1 MTFEFVNSS
10 FNMRSYFYIFF
21 FFTIFN
27 SCSNN
32 EKECVAREAMVVSAR
47 KEASEIGLM
56 MMKKGGNAFDAMI
69 ATELALAVVY
79 PSAGNLGGGG
89 FMVYRLSDGSVGSLD
104 YREKAP
110 IKATKKMFLNEE
122 NEIIANSST
131 HGPLSIGIP
140 GTIAGIFKVHEKFG
154 SLTIEEIFKPII
166 ALASNGYKINDQQSK
181 RLKKYLP
188 EIRRINSV
196 NSIYSKE
203 YKAGDTIKNIQLSNL
218 LSRIMQNGPDEFY
231 KGESSKKL
239 TKFLQDKGSIISS
252 KDLEKYNAIWRTPI
266 TFRYDDLKIISMP
279 PPSSGGIC
287 INQIMKMIEPYN
299 LNKLGHNSSDYIKLL
314 VESFKRSYA
323 DRAIFLGD
331 PDFNDIPYNKITSHN
346 YLSKKMK
353 QFSFQKPTPIE
364 EIYSINTETKE
375 GTETTHYS
383 IVDPFGNSVSATT
396 TLNSSF
402 GSKLFCD
409 ELGIFLNNQMD
420 DFAIKPG
427 HPNIYGLIGGE
438 INSIQSEKRML
449 SSMSPTIIE
458 KNNNFYMAVG
468 TPGGATIITSV
479 VQTILNVHEFSMGME
494 ESVNSPR
501 FHHQLFPDVIKIE
514 KNKFNEML
522 LTGLKND
529 GYDLEIVSPY
539 GRVDGILALECGCL
553 EGGSATRGNDY
564 AIGF

>member
-1 MTFEFVNSS
+1 MK
-10 FNMRSYFYIFF
+10 SYFCIFF
-21 FFTIFN
+21 CFTLLY
-27 SCSNN
+27 SCSKNF
-32 EKECVAREAMVVSAR
+32 KECDAREAMVVSAR
-47 KEASEIGLM
+47 KEASKIGLM

-89 FMVYRLSDGSVGSLD
+89 FMVYRLNDGSVGSLD

-110 IKATKKMFLNEE
+110 IKASEKMFLNEK
-122 NEIIANSST
+122 NEIIPKSST
-131 HGPLSIGIP
+131 HGALSIGIP
-140 GTIAGIFKVHEKFG
+140 GTIAGIFRVHEKFG
-154 SLTIEEIFKPII
+154 SLPIEEIFKPII
-166 ALASNGYKINDQQSK
+166 ALARDGYKINDQQSK
-181 RLKKYLP
+181 RFKKYLP
-188 EIRRINSV
+188 EIRRINSS

-203 YKAGDTIKNIQLSNL
+203 YKAGDTIKNIQLSDL
-218 LSRIMQNGPDEFY
+218 LSRIMKNGPDEFY

-239 TKFLQDKGSIISS
+239 IKFLKSKGSIISTM
-252 KDLEKYNAIWRTPI
+252 DLEKYNAIWRTPI
-266 TFRYDDLKIISMP
+266 TFKYDDLKIISMP

-287 INQIMKMIEPYN
+287 INQIMKMIEPYD
-299 LNKLGHNSSDYIKLL
+299 LSKLGHNSSKYIKLL
-314 VESFKRSYA
+314 VESFKISYA
-323 DRAIFLGD
+323 DRAKFLGD
-331 PDFNDIPYNKITSHN
+331 PDFNDIPYKKITNHN
-346 YLSKKMK
+346 YLSKKMN
-353 QFSFQKPTPIE
+353 QFSFQKPTPVE
-364 EIYSINTETKE
+364 EIYSANIEIKE
-375 GTETTHYS
+375 SIETTHYS

-427 HPNIYGLIGGE
+427 HPNIYGLIGGK
-438 INSIQSEKRML
+438 INSIQAEKRML

-458 KNNNFYMAVG
+458 KNNNFYMALG
-468 TPGGATIITSV
+468 TPGGSTIITSV
-479 VQTILNVHEFSMGME
+479 IQTILNVYEFNMGME

-514 KNKFNEML
+514 KEKFNEKL
-522 LTGLKND
+522 IRELQND
-529 GYDLEIVSPY
+529 GYDLEIVTPY

-553 EGGSATRGNDY
+553 EGGSDNRGNDY

>member
-10 FNMRSYFYIFF
+10 FDMKSYFHIFF
-21 FFTIFN
+21 CFTILN
-27 SCSNN
+27 SCSSNV
-32 EKECVAREAMVVSAR
+32 KECDTRDAMVVSAR

-110 IKATKKMFLNEE
+110 IKATKKMFLNEI
-122 NEIIANSST
+122 NEIIPKSST
-131 HGPLSIGIP
+131 YGALSIGIP
-140 GTIAGIFKVHEKFG
+140 GTIAGIFRVHEKFG
-154 SLTIEEIFKPII
+154 SLPIEEVFKPVI
-166 ALASNGYKINDQQSK
+166 ALARNGYKISNKQSE
-181 RLKKYLP
+181 RFKKYLP
-188 EIRRINSV
+188 EIRKINST
-196 NSIYSKE
+196 NSMYSME
-203 YKAGDTIKNIQLSNL
+203 YKAGDTIKNIQLANL
-218 LSRIMQNGPDEFY
+218 LIRIMQNGPDEFY

-239 TKFLQDKGSIISS
+239 IKFLKSKGSIISA
-252 KDLEKYNAIWRTPI
+252 KDLEKYKAIWRTPI
-266 TFRYDDLKIISMP
+266 TFQYDDLKIISMP

-287 INQIMKMIEPYN
+287 INQIMKMIEPYD
-299 LNKLGHNSSDYIKLL
+299 LKKLGHNSSDYIKLL

-323 DRAIFLGD
+323 DRAVYMGD
-331 PDFNDIPYNKITSHN
+331 PDFNDIPYKKITNQN

-353 QFSFQKPTPIE
+353 QFSFQKPTPPH
-364 EIYSINTETKE
+364 EIYSTNTETKE
-375 GTETTHYS
+375 SLETTHYS
-383 IVDPFGNSVSATT
+383 IVDPFGNSISATT

-409 ELGIFLNNQMD
+409 ELGIFLNNQMN
-420 DFAIKPG
+420 DFAIKSG

-438 INSIQSEKRML
+438 INSIQAEKRML

-458 KNNNFYMAVG
+458 KNNNFYMTLG
-468 TPGGATIITSV
+468 TPGGSTIITSV
-479 VQTILNVHEFSMGME
+479 IQTILNVHEFGMGME

-514 KNKFNEML
+514 KNKFDDML
-522 LTGLKND
+522 LIDLEND
-529 GYDLEIVSPY
+529 GYDLEIVTPY
-539 GRVDGILALECGCL
+539 GRVDGILALEGCL
-553 EGGSATRGNDY
+553 EGGSDNRGNDY

>member
-10 FNMRSYFYIFF
+10 FDMRSYFYIFF
-21 FFTIFN
+21 CFTILN

-32 EKECVAREAMVVSAR
+32 VKECVNRDAMVVSAR

-89 FMVYRLSDGSVGSLD
+89 LMVYRLSDGSVGSLD

-110 IKATKKMFLNEE
+110 IKATKKMFLNEK
-122 NEIIANSST
+122 NEIIPKSST
-131 HGPLSIGIP
+131 YGALSIGIP
-140 GTIAGIFKVHEKFG
+140 GTVAGIFRVHEKFG
-154 SLTIEEIFKPII
+154 SLPIEEVFKPVI
-166 ALASNGYKINDQQSK
+166 ALARNGYQINNQQSE
-181 RLKKYLP
+181 RFKKHLP
-188 EIRRINSV
+188 EIRIINSI

-203 YKAGDTIKNIQLSNL
+203 YKAGDTIKNIQLANL

-239 TKFLQDKGSIISS
+239 TKFLKSKGSIISA

-266 TFRYDDLKIISMP
+266 IFQYDDLKIISMP

-287 INQIMKMIEPYN
+287 INQIMKMIEPYD
-299 LNKLGHNSSDYIKLL
+299 LKKLGHNSSDYIKLL

-331 PDFNDIPYNKITSHN
+331 PDFNDIPYKKITNHN

-353 QFSFQKPTPIE
+353 QFSFQKPTPVH
-364 EIYSINTETKE
+364 EIHSTNTEIKE
-375 GTETTHYS
+375 SLETTHYS

-409 ELGIFLNNQMD
+409 ELGIFLNNQMN
-420 DFAIKPG
+420 DFAIKSG

-438 INSIQSEKRML
+438 VNSIQAEKRML

-458 KNNNFYMAVG
+458 KNNNFYMALG
-468 TPGGATIITSV
+468 TPGGSTIITSV
-479 VQTILNVHEFSMGME
+479 IQTILNVHEFSMGME

-514 KNKFNEML
+514 KDKFKDML
-522 LTGLKND
+522 LIDLEND
-529 GYDLEIVSPY
+529 GYDLEIVTPY
-539 GRVDGILALECGCL
+539 GRVDGILALEDGCL
-553 EGGSATRGNDY
+553 EGGSDNRGNDY

>member
-1 MTFEFVNSS
+1 MK
-10 FNMRSYFYIFF
+10 SYFYIFF
-21 FFTIFN
+21 CFTLLN
-27 SCSNN
+27 SCSKNF
-32 EKECVAREAMVVSAR
+32 KECAAREAMVVSAR
-47 KEASEIGLM
+47 KEASEMGLM

-89 FMVYRLSDGSVGSLD
+89 FMVYRLNDGSVGALD

-110 IKATKKMFLNEE
+110 IKASENMFLNEE
-122 NEIIANSST
+122 NEIIPELST
-131 HGPLSIGIP
+131 NGALSIGVP
-140 GTIAGIFKVHEKFG
+140 GTIAGIFRVHEKFG
-154 SLTIEEIFKPII
+154 SLPVEEIFKPII
-166 ALASNGYKINDQQSK
+166 ALARDGYKINDQQSK
-181 RLKKYLP
+181 RFKKHLP
-188 EIRRINSV
+188 QIKRINLS

-203 YKAGDTIKNIQLSNL
+203 YKAGDTIKNIQLADL
-218 LSRIMQNGPDEFY
+218 LSRIMHNGPDEFY

-239 TKFLQDKGSIISS
+239 IKFLKSKGSIIST
-252 KDLEKYNAIWRTPI
+252 KDLQKYNAIWRTPI
-266 TFRYDDLKIISMP
+266 TFQYDDLKIISMP

-287 INQIMKMIEPYN
+287 INQIMKMIEPYD

-323 DRAIFLGD
+323 DRAKFLGD
-331 PDFNDIPYNKITSHN
+331 PDFNDIPYKKITSHN
-346 YLSKKMK
+346 YLSKKMN
-353 QFSFQKPTPIE
+353 QFSFQKPTPVE
-364 EIYSINTETKE
+364 EIYSTNIEIKE
-375 GTETTHYS
+375 SMETTHYS

-427 HPNIYGLIGGE
+427 HPNIYGLIGGK
-438 INSIQSEKRML
+438 INSIQPEKRML

-458 KNNNFYMAVG
+458 KNNNFYMALG
-468 TPGGATIITSV
+468 TPGGSTIITSV
-479 VQTILNVHEFSMGME
+479 IQTILNVHEFNMGME

-514 KNKFNEML
+514 KEKFNEI
-522 LTGLKND
+522 LKSELEND
-529 GYDLEIVSPY
+529 GYDLEIVTPY
-539 GRVDGILALECGCL
+539 GRVDGILALECGCF
-553 EGGSATRGNDY
+553 EGGSDNRGNDY

>member
-1 MTFEFVNSS
+1 
-10 FNMRSYFYIFF
+10 
-21 FFTIFN
+21 
-27 SCSNN
+27 
-32 EKECVAREAMVVSAR
+32 
-47 KEASEIGLM
+47 
-56 MMKKGGNAFDAMI
+56 
-69 ATELALAVVY
+69 
-79 PSAGNLGGGG
+79 
-89 FMVYRLSDGSVGSLD
+89 
-104 YREKAP
+104 
-110 IKATKKMFLNEE
+110 
-122 NEIIANSST
+122 
-131 HGPLSIGIP
+131 
-140 GTIAGIFKVHEKFG
+140 
-154 SLTIEEIFKPII
+154 
-166 ALASNGYKINDQQSK
+166 
-181 RLKKYLP
+181 
-188 EIRRINSV
+188 
-196 NSIYSKE
+196 
-203 YKAGDTIKNIQLSNL
+203 
-218 LSRIMQNGPDEFY
+218 
-231 KGESSKKL
+231 
-239 TKFLQDKGSIISS
+239 
-252 KDLEKYNAIWRTPI
+252 
-266 TFRYDDLKIISMP
+266 
-279 PPSSGGIC
+279 
-287 INQIMKMIEPYN
+287 
-299 LNKLGHNSSDYIKLL
+299 
-314 VESFKRSYA
+314 
-323 DRAIFLGD
+323 
-331 PDFNDIPYNKITSHN
+331 
-346 YLSKKMK
+346 MK

-364 EIYSINTETKE
+364 EIYSINTEIKE

-458 KNNNFYMAVG
+458 KNNNFYMTVG
-468 TPGGATIITSV
+468 TPGGSTIITSV

-553 EGGSATRGNDY
+553 EGGSDNRGNDY

>member
-1 MTFEFVNSS
+1 M
-10 FNMRSYFYIFF
+10 
-21 FFTIFN
+21 N
-27 SCSNN
+27 SCSNSV
-32 EKECVAREAMVVSAR
+32 KECVARDAMVVSAR

-89 FMVYRLSDGSVGSLD
+89 FMVYRLDDGSVGSLD

-122 NEIIANSST
+122 NEIIPKSST
-131 HGPLSIGIP
+131 HGALSIGIP

-154 SLTIEEIFKPII
+154 SLPIEEIFRPVIS
-166 ALASNGYKINDQQSK
+166 LARHGYEINDQQSK
-181 RLKKYLP
+181 RFKKYLP
-188 EIRRINSV
+188 EIRRINSE

-203 YKAGDTIKNIQLSNL
+203 YKAGDTIKNIQLANL
-218 LSRIMQNGPDEFY
+218 LSRIVQNGPDEFY
-231 KGESSKKL
+231 KGESSERL
-239 TKFLQDKGSIISS
+239 TKFLKSKGSIISTN
-252 KDLEKYNAIWRTPI
+252 DLEKYNAIWRTPI
-266 TFRYDDLKIISMP
+266 TFQYDDLKIISMP

-287 INQIMKMIEPYN
+287 INQIMKMIEPYD

-331 PDFNDIPYNKITSHN
+331 PDFNDIPYRKITNHN

-353 QFSFQKPTPIE
+353 QFSFQKPTPVE
-364 EIYSINTETKE
+364 EIYLTNAEIKE
-375 GTETTHYS
+375 STETTHYS
-383 IVDPFGNSVSATT
+383 IIDPFGNSVSATT

-409 ELGIFLNNQMD
+409 ELGFFLNNQMD
-420 DFAIKPG
+420 DFSIKPG
-427 HPNIYGLIGGE
+427 NPNIYGLIGGK
-438 INSIQSEKRML
+438 INSIQAEKRML

-458 KNNNFYMAVG
+458 KNNNFYMALG
-468 TPGGATIITSV
+468 TPGGSTIITSV
-479 VQTILNVHEFSMGME
+479 IQTILNVHEFSMGMQ

-514 KNKFNEML
+514 KNKFNDML
-522 LTGLKND
+522 LTNLEND
-529 GYDLEIVSPY
+529 GYDLEIVAPY
-539 GRVDGILALECGCL
+539 GRVDGILALECGCF
-553 EGGSATRGNDY
+553 EGGSDNRGNDY

>member
-10 FNMRSYFYIFF
+10 FDMRSYFYIFIY
-21 FFTIFN
+21 FTILN

-32 EKECVAREAMVVSAR
+32 VNECLTRDAMVVSAR

-104 YREKAP
+104 YREKSP
-110 IKATKKMFLNEE
+110 IKATKKIFLNDK
-122 NEIIANSST
+122 NEIIPKSST
-131 HGPLSIGIP
+131 YGALSIGIP
-140 GTIAGIFKVHEKFG
+140 GTIAGIFRVHEKFG
-154 SLTIEEIFKPII
+154 SLPIEEVFKPVI
-166 ALASNGYKINDQQSK
+166 ALAKNGYKINNQQSE
-181 RLKKYLP
+181 RFKKYLP
-188 EIRRINSV
+188 EIRRINSK

-203 YKAGDTIKNIQLSNL
+203 YKAGDTIKNIQLANL
-218 LSRIMQNGPDEFY
+218 LNRIMQNGPDEFY

-239 TKFLQDKGSIISS
+239 TKFLKSKGSIISAR
-252 KDLEKYNAIWRTPI
+252 DLEKYTAIWRTPI
-266 TFRYDDLKIISMP
+266 IFQYDDLKIISMP

-287 INQIMKMIEPYN
+287 LNQIMKMIEPYD
-299 LNKLGHNSSDYIKLL
+299 LKELGHNSSDYIKLL

-331 PDFNDIPYNKITSHN
+331 PDFNDIPYKKITSHN

-353 QFSFQKPTPIE
+353 QFSFQKPTPVH
-364 EIYSINTETKE
+364 EIYSTNSEIKE
-375 GTETTHYS
+375 SLETTHYS

-409 ELGIFLNNQMD
+409 ELGIFLNNQMN
-420 DFAIKPG
+420 DFTIKSG

-438 INSIQSEKRML
+438 VNSIQAEKRML

-458 KNNNFYMAVG
+458 KNNNFYMALG
-468 TPGGATIITSV
+468 TPGGSTIITSV
-479 VQTILNVHEFSMGME
+479 IQTILNVHEFSMGME

-501 FHHQLFPDVIKIE
+501 FHHQLFPDVIRIE
-514 KNKFNEML
+514 KNKFNEVL
-522 LTGLKND
+522 LIDLEND
-529 GYDLEIVSPY
+529 GYDLEIVPPY
-539 GRVDGILALECGCL
+539 GRVDGILALEDGCL
-553 EGGSATRGNDY
+553 EGGSDNRGNDY